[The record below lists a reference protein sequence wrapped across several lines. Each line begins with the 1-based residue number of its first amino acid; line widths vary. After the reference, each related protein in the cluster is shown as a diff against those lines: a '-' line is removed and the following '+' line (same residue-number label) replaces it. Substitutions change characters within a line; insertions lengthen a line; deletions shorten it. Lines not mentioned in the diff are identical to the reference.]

1 MGAAFGGGGSS
12 TVFGPRGAGS
22 FIGKLTGI
30 VATLFML
37 TSLTLAYMSSS
48 RNTGLKDRAMEDSEA
63 QVEDVALD
71 DEPETK
77 DATGETA
84 SPDATKET
92 VAADAGNATDAGNAS
107 TAAKDDAGALAKTA
121 PAPKATLQKKVSDD

>member
-48 RNTGLKDRAMEDSEA
+48 RNTGLKDRAMEDHEA

-71 DEPETK
+71 DESEAAN
-77 DATGETA
+77 ATGETKTPA
-84 SPDATKET
+84 AQKET
-92 VAADAGNATDAGNAS
+92 VAADAGNAN
-107 TAAKDDAGALAKTA
+107 TAAKNDAGALVENA
-121 PAPKATLQKKVSDD
+121 PAPKAALPKKVDDDLNNE